1 MYYYRVGGIMF
12 QISEQNRP
20 KCVKCDKPALCFMN
34 DFWICG
40 ICLKN
45 YQEKLNKDK
54 LKAVLEE

>member
-1 MYYYRVGGIMF
+1 MF
-12 QISEQNRP
+12 QITEQNRP